1 MSVPPNVHFRPARP
15 ADLPACEEI
24 WRDGLNDYL
33 LPMGQMEIPPDNASL
48 RLLHNHAMATNPEL
62 FWVATE
68 RRGGRRAAGRGDEAG
83 VDGAA
88 VEEDPAPRGPAGDPG
103 PAGNP
108 GPPEVVA
115 FASSVRRESVWYLSM
130 LFVRPGRQLGGL
142 GRTLIE
148 RTLPSDAA
156 SVTLAV
162 ATDTAQPISNGL
174 YASFGMV
181 PRLPMFNIVG
191 RASRPEALAS
201 LPGGIRA
208 TRVAASTPGGSDDDR
223 DAELAAMDRETLGFA
238 HPEDHDFLR
247 RQGRIRFDYRD
258 GKGRLLGYGYTSE
271 LGRLGPVAVR
281 DEALQAPLVADLLA
295 AVPPRGASAMWV
307 PGAAGPTMEMLVR
320 AGYRIEGLPVLLCW
334 SRPFANFSRYLPI
347 GPGLL

>member
-1 MSVPPNVHFRPARP
+1 VTVPPEILFRPARP

-33 LPMGQMEIPPDNASL
+33 LPLGQMEIPPDNASL
-48 RLLHNHAMATNPEL
+48 RLLHGHALATDPEL

-68 RRGGRRAAGRGDEAG
+68 ATAGRE
-83 VDGAA
+83 
-88 VEEDPAPRGPAGDPG
+88 
-103 PAGNP
+103 
-108 GPPEVVA
+108 EVVA
-115 FASSVRRESVWYLSM
+115 FASAVRRESVWFLSM

-142 GRTLIE
+142 GRALLE
-148 RTLPSDAA
+148 RTLPLDGA
-156 SVTLAV
+156 VTRAV
-162 ATDTAQPISNGL
+162 ATDPAQPISNGL

-191 RASRPEALAS
+191 RATRPETLVAL
-201 LPGGIRA
+201 PDGILA
-208 TRVAASTPGGSDDDR
+208 TRLDAPSTGQPNPDTDVEVAA
-223 DAELAAMDRETLGFA
+223 LDREVLGFA
-238 HPEDHDFLR
+238 HPEDHEFLR

-258 GKGRLLGYGYTSE
+258 SGGRLLGYGYTSG

-281 DEALQAPLVADLLA
+281 DDTLQAPLVADLLA

-307 PGAAGPTMEMLVR
+307 PGAAGATMEMLVR
-320 AGYRIEGLPVLLCW
+320 AGYRIEGFPVLLCW
-334 SRPFANFSRYLPI
+334 SRPFADFGRYLPI